1 MRFKIIM
8 DKQEPEVKVDSASD
22 GAFDYEV
29 GDSIRSSMKG
39 GNKFDARDMTR
50 MGKSQELRV
59 CSSPWPTLLPLPY

>member
-1 MRFKIIM
+1 M

-29 GDSIRSSMKG
+29 GDSIQSSMKG

-59 CSSPWPTLLPLPY
+59 LYSHSPALLWLLY